1 MIVRGSLKKYIG
13 AIEDEDVAGVLYDK
27 YAIIIQG
34 IQVSGRTEENMLA
47 HSCNAFLYT
56 YNRPKQT
63 TPTPRGRSLTWSI
76 GATLRFI
83 KNLAL
88 KH

>member
-1 MIVRGSLKKYIG
+1 MIVRGTLKKYIG

-34 IQVSGRTEENMLA
+34 IQVSSEFGTI
-47 HSCNAFLYT
+47 S
-56 YNRPKQT
+56 
-63 TPTPRGRSLTWSI
+63 PT
-76 GATLRFI
+76 
-83 KNLAL
+83 